1 MNTPAH
7 LIVSALVLGRD
18 RWQPHWLAIT
28 SGAFVPDLPMIVFF
42 VYERFV
48 LGTSQGII
56 WSVRYFDPEWQTF
69 FDVFNSLPFIAV
81 GCAIAWRL
89 QSTRWLAFLSSMAVH
104 CLADL
109 PLHREDA
116 HGHFFPLTDWRF
128 ESPVSYWD
136 PQHYGLPVMG
146 AEILLVVLGAA
157 TLVRYYQPPA
167 WRVIGL
173 VVLVTYLIPLALGV
187 SFYLAG

>member
-7 LIVSALVLGRD
+7 LVVSALVLGRD

-28 SGAFVPDLPMIVFF
+28 GGALVPDLPMIVFF

-48 LGTSQGII
+48 LGASQRLI
-56 WSVRYFDPEWQTF
+56 WSTRYFDPGWQTF

-81 GCAIAWRL
+81 ALLIAWRL
-89 QSTRWLAFLSSMAVH
+89 RSTASLAFLSSMAVH

-116 HGHFFPLTDWRF
+116 HGHFFPLTNWRF

-136 PQHYGLPVMG
+136 PQHYGLLVLV
-146 AEILLVVLGAA
+146 AELLLVVLGAA
-157 TLVRYYQPPA
+157 ILMRYYRPRA
-167 WRVIGL
+167 WRIIGM
-173 VVLVTYLIPLALGV
+173 VVLVSYLIPLALGV